1 MYMGFPHYHNVA
13 PAPPPRHIADV
24 RGQRYEDYL
33 KEGRK
38 MGKSL
43 QDCRILT
50 IFAPVNVIYSL
61 KY

>member
-1 MYMGFPHYHNVA
+1 
-13 PAPPPRHIADV
+13 
-24 RGQRYEDYL
+24 
-33 KEGRK
+33 

-61 KY
+61 KLNYETEIKEKK